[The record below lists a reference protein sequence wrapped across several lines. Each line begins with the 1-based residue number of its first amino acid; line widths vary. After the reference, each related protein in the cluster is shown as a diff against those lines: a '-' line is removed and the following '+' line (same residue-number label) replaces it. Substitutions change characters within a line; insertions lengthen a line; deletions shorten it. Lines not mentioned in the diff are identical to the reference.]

1 MKKIAI
7 LQSNYIPWKG
17 YFDLISAVDEFVI
30 FDEMQF
36 TKRDWRNRNQIKTP
50 NGMKWLTVPVKTK
63 GSFNQKII
71 DTQIDG
77 DEWVENHIKS
87 LEHNYSGA
95 KFFNEILT
103 IIKPIY
109 LEKKF
114 NYISDLN
121 LEFIK
126 AICNYLEID
135 TKILNSS
142 DLGVLNYGKTDRL
155 VDICKKLKG
164 KIYVSGIAA
173 KNYIEI
179 DKFNKEKIK
188 VEWFDYDGFVE
199 YPQLWGEFSHNVTIL
214 DLLFN
219 CGKKSKHYMR
229 HL

>member
-50 NGMKWLTVPVKTK
+50 NGMKWLTVPVRTK

-142 DLGVLNYGKTDRL
+142 DLGVLNNGKTDRL
-155 VDICKKLKG
+155 IDICKKLKG

-188 VEWFDYDGFVE
+188 VEWFDYDGFIE

-219 CGKKSKHYMR
+219 CGKKSKHYLR

>member
-50 NGMKWLTVPVKTK
+50 NGIKWLTVPVKTK

-87 LEHNYSGA
+87 LEHNYSEA

-142 DLGVLNYGKTDRL
+142 DLGVLNDGKTDRL

-188 VEWFDYDGFVE
+188 VEWFDYNGFVE

>member
-142 DLGVLNYGKTDRL
+142 DLGALNDGKTDRL

>member
-50 NGMKWLTVPVKTK
+50 NGIKWLTVPVKTK

-87 LEHNYSGA
+87 LEHNYSEA

-142 DLGVLNYGKTDRL
+142 DLGVLNDGKTDRL

>member
-50 NGMKWLTVPVKTK
+50 NGMKWLTVPVRTK

-142 DLGVLNYGKTDRL
+142 DLGVLNNGKTDRL
-155 VDICKKLKG
+155 IDICKKLKG

-219 CGKKSKHYMR
+219 CGKKSKHYLR

>member
-50 NGMKWLTVPVKTK
+50 NGVKWLTVPVRTK

-142 DLGVLNYGKTDRL
+142 DLGVLNNGKTDRL

>member
-50 NGMKWLTVPVKTK
+50 NGMKWLTVPVRTK

-142 DLGVLNYGKTDRL
+142 DLGVLNNGKTDRL
-155 VDICKKLKG
+155 IDICKKLKG

-179 DKFNKEKIK
+179 DKFNKAKIK
-188 VEWFDYDGFVE
+188 VEWFDYDGFIE

-219 CGKKSKHYMR
+219 CGKKSKHYLR

>member
-50 NGMKWLTVPVKTK
+50 NGMKWLTVPVRTK

-142 DLGVLNYGKTDRL
+142 NLGVLNNGKTDRL